1 MHCLGLKGDPVL
13 LVAVKSSHHLSS
25 INYMRWRLALAIAKS
40 RYGRGRKR
48 RDFSVLNVRELLP
61 GSSICNAMGVFVC

>member
-1 MHCLGLKGDPVL
+1 MHCLGLQGDPVL
-13 LVAVKSSHHLSS
+13 LVAVKSLHHLSS
-25 INYMRWRLALAIAKS
+25 INYMRWRLAQATARL

>member
-1 MHCLGLKGDPVL
+1 LKGDPVL
-13 LVAVKSSHHLSS
+13 LVAVKSPHRLSS
-25 INYMRWRLALAIAKS
+25 INYMRWRLALATARSK
-40 RYGRGRKR
+40 YGRGRKR